1 LNTFRERFTEAFK
14 SFAIFVV
21 GGFIEPININVGLL
35 LRFFWSRFGM
45 TGTFVAFG
53 VNTHGHSAM
62 HVFEN
67 ALRKRIAEALEL
79 GWLVEPVDVNVRL
92 IFRLRDLL
100 THIMAHAFISIFS
113 EAHRLDT

>member
-1 LNTFRERFTEAFK
+1 
-14 SFAIFVV
+14 
-21 GGFIEPININVGLL
+21 
-35 LRFFWSRFGM
+35 
-45 TGTFVAFG
+45 
-53 VNTHGHSAM
+53 M

-67 ALRKRIAEALEL
+67 ALRERIAEALEL